1 MITIIFHLLHVSV
14 WAGIAAVGFGVLFNV
29 PKKSVLT
36 IFSLGFGAGLIK
48 FTLMH
53 FDLDI
58 ILSSFIA
65 ALFVGV
71 LSMPMAHKIHQPP
84 VVFSIPPI
92 IPMIPGYFA
101 YETVLYIIKFTFLI
115 TDTTSKLE
123 LINGIFVN
131 GFTMFFILVAIS
143 VGIAF
148 PMLLLRKSTVKRV
161 NS

>member
-1 MITIIFHLLHVSV
+1 MITTILHLIHVAI
-14 WAGIAAVGFGVLFNV
+14 WAGIAAVGFGILFNV
-29 PKKSVLT
+29 PKKSILT

-48 FTLMH
+48 FTLMN
-53 FDLDI
+53 FDVSI

-101 YETVLYIIKFTFLI
+101 YETVLYVIKFTFLE
-115 TDTTSKLE
+115 TDTASKLE

-143 VGIAF
+143 VGVAF
-148 PMLLLRKSTVKRV
+148 PMLLLRKSTVKRAHG
-161 NS
+161 